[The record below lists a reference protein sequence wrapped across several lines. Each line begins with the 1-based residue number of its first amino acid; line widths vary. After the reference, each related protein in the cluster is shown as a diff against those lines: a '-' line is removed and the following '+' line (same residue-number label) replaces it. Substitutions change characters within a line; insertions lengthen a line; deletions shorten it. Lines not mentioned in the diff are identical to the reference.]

1 MITSIEPQ
9 LNADGRYTIKETSAF
24 LGIHRHTLR
33 AYVKAGYIH
42 PIFKR
47 KQVPVN
53 TPRIRFLGSEITR
66 FWRAFV

>member
-9 LNADGRYTIKETSAF
+9 LNANGRYTVKETSAL
-24 LGIHRHTLR
+24 LGIDRHTLSR
-33 AYVKAGYIH
+33 YVKAGYIR

-47 KQVPVN
+47 KPIQMN
-53 TPRIRFLGSEITR
+53 KPRIRFLGSEITR